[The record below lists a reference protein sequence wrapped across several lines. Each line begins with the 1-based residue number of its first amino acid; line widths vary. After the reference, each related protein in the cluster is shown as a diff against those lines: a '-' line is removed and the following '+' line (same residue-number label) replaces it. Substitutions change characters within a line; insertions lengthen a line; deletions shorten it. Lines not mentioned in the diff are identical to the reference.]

1 MSIENVKENDFLTRC
16 RHCGV
21 EIDTDEIKKIFG
33 DKSDIYLLKY
43 CSSRCY
49 IKDRDK
55 FILE

>member
-1 MSIENVKENDFLTRC
+1 MDIQNIKENQPLTKC

-21 EIDTDEIKKIFG
+21 EIDTDKIKETFG
-33 DKSDIYLLKY
+33 QKSSIYLLKY
-43 CSSRCY
+43 CSSICY